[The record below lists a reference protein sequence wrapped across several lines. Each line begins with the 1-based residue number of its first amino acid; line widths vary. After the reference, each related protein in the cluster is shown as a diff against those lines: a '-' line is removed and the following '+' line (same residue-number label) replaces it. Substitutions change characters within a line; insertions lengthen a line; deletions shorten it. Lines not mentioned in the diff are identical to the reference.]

1 MGRRNVRV
9 LLDSHAFIWWM
20 SSTGRLSEP
29 AITAING
36 GEVLVSAVTAY
47 ELGIKF
53 AIGRLPVFE
62 VLDRHFEEACSEHGF
77 DLLPVS
83 AKHALAAARLPI
95 VHRDPFDRLLAA
107 QSIVEDIP
115 LVTVDAAFRHFGCK
129 TLW

>member
-1 MGRRNVRV
+1 MRV

-20 SSTGRLSEP
+20 SSAGRLSEP
-29 AITAING
+29 SRLAISS

-53 AIGRLPVFE
+53 ALGRLPVFD
-62 VLDRHFEEACSEHGF
+62 VLEQHFEDTCFEQGF
-77 DLLPVS
+77 ELLPVS
-83 AKHALAAARLPI
+83 TAHALAAARLPI

-107 QSIVEDIP
+107 QSMVEDIP
-115 LVTVDAAFRHFGCK
+115 LVTVDGAFRHFRCK

>member
-1 MGRRNVRV
+1 MKV

-20 SSTGRLSEP
+20 SSINRLSKP
-29 AITAING
+29 AKLAISD

-53 AIGRLPVFE
+53 ALGRLPVFE
-62 VLDRHFEEACSEHGF
+62 VLEQRFGEACFEQGF
-77 DLLPVS
+77 ELLPVS
-83 AKHALAAARLPI
+83 TAHALAAARLPI

-107 QSIVEDIP
+107 QSMVEEIP